1 MSCAGSARNYD
12 ANISQG
18 FNHGHDRIQQ
28 NRLSRHFEVGSRA
41 YVEIFLDSVLWTEQE
56 AKKTATETDQIYG
69 QVYLP
74 RKFKLTITAAGD
86 NSVDALTQDLS
97 FAATYNTEER
107 IDGWF
112 VYAGGGMGMAHGN
125 SATFPRLA
133 DLLGWIPHSALIDV
147 AEAIVTTQRD
157 YGDRKERSHARL
169 KYTIEDRGID
179 WFRDEVP
186 RRAGIVFE
194 ERHPLFE
201 KVPYAELGNLVD
213 RLFAHWAE
221 ESTNPESFGD
231 FVQRYPKEQLQ
242 KLLSPPLPV
251 RATANVM
258 EATLETD
265 PCRVQ
270 LRFILVYC

>member
-56 AKKTATETDQIYG
+56 AKKTATETDKIYG

-186 RRAGIVFE
+186 VSFLKNAILFSKKCHTLSSAISSIVFLHTGQ
-194 ERHPLFE
+194 RKAPIQ
-201 KVPYAELGNLVD
+201 NLLATSCNATPKNNCRSFC
-213 RLFAHWAE
+213 RLHF
-221 ESTNPESFGD
+221 
-231 FVQRYPKEQLQ
+231 Q
-242 KLLSPPLPV
+242 
-251 RATANVM
+251 
-258 EATLETD
+258 
-265 PCRVQ
+265 
-270 LRFILVYC
+270 